1 MISTPQTP
9 ATIDETIARR
19 GLMLVLSSPSGA
31 GKSTLTRLLRDD
43 AEMALSLSVSVTT
56 RARRSSEVNG
66 VHYHFISI
74 DEFKQRRD
82 RGELAEWAQVH
93 GNYYGTLR
101 RSVEEALAQGR
112 DMLFDIDY
120 QGAAQLQ
127 EKMGDDVVSV
137 FILPP
142 SMRELAARLNRRA
155 EDDQDTI
162 ALRLDN
168 ARIEMRHWHAYDY
181 ILINEDLDHS
191 YAALRTIIAAERLS
205 RKRRVGLSNF
215 VTKLIDE
222 NM

>member
-1 MISTPQTP
+1 MISTLHTQS
-9 ATIDETIARR
+9 TIDKTIARR

-43 AEMALSLSVSVTT
+43 EEMALSLSISVTT

-66 VHYHFISI
+66 VHYHFIGI
-74 DEFKQRRD
+74 KEFKQRRD

-101 RSVEEALAQGR
+101 LSLQEALAQGR

-120 QGAAQLQ
+120 QGVAQLQ
-127 EKMGDDVVSV
+127 EKMGNDVVSV

-155 EDDQDTI
+155 EDDADTI
-162 ALRLDN
+162 ALRLEN
-168 ARIEMRHWHAYDY
+168 ARIEMRHWHSYDY
-181 ILINEDLDHS
+181 ILINEDLDRS

-205 RKRRVGLSNF
+205 RKRRVGLSSFITN
-215 VTKLIDE
+215 LIDE
-222 NM
+222 SM

>member
-1 MISTPQTP
+1 MISTIKTQS
-9 ATIDETIARR
+9 AIDETIARR

-43 AEMALSLSVSVTT
+43 CDMALALSVSVTT
-56 RARRSSEVNG
+56 RARRSSEVDG

-74 DEFKQRRD
+74 EDFKRRRD
-82 RGELAEWAQVH
+82 NNELAEWAQVH

-101 RSVEEALAQGR
+101 RSVEEVLTQGR

-127 EKMGDDVVSV
+127 EKMGEDVVSI

-155 EDDQDTI
+155 EDRMDTI

-168 ARIEMRHWHAYDY
+168 ARIEMRHWQAYDY
-181 ILINEDLDHS
+181 ILINEDLDRS

-205 RKRRVGLSNF
+205 RKRRVGIGAF
-215 VTKLIDE
+215 VSRLIDE
-222 NM
+222 ET